1 MTEDQDADARID
13 EALRSRFAPPDL
25 SELVRCVQDEP
36 ARCPRSPWHRLAPWL
51 LAAAAAVVIAIGILA
66 RSEKTVAD
74 TDGDGDA
81 LVAQWVAA
89 YRDAVAQGFD
99 SPSCCIA
106 ASDLASRC
114 REAFAA
120 AVELAAG
127 TEVRVCGAFCG
138 KPAGGAVTMMARSD
152 DRPVCLFVM
161 PSASAPRF
169 QRRAFGDVVVHRREL
184 GALAVFEVSHEREP
198 HLLARVCVPER

>member
-1 MTEDQDADARID
+1 MTEDQNADTRID
-13 EALRSRFAPPDL
+13 EALRARFAPPDL
-25 SELVRCVQDEP
+25 SGLVRRVQDEA
-36 ARCPRSPWHRLAPWL
+36 ARGARAPWHRLAPWL

-66 RSEKTVAD
+66 RGEKTV
-74 TDGDGDA
+74 TDDGDA
-81 LVAQWVAA
+81 LAAQWVAA

-120 AVELAAG
+120 AVELATD

-161 PSASAPRF
+161 PIASAPRF
-169 QRRAFGDVVVHRREL
+169 LRRAFGDVVVHRREI
-184 GALAVFEVSHEREP
+184 GGLAVFEVSHEQEP
-198 HLLARVCVPER
+198 HLLARVFVPER